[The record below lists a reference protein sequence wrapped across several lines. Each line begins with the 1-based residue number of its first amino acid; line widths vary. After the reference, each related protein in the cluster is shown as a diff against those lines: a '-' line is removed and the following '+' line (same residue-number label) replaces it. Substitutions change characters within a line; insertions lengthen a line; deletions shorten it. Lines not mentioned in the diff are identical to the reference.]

1 MVSGIN
7 IRSPIIPLASEHCV
21 AAKSGGVIDNQDKQA
36 FNAKAAGDDASLRRH
51 SNLSRLSA
59 CLRLRTRIGW
69 KRNPSVDVC
78 DMASSAS
85 SSLASNTSKPS
96 RISSLKAFKFIAKEK
111 GSKPPPPPPKDPSYT
126 PSRIL
131 SPDAL
136 SIPPNSP
143 VSPYHHTQFS
153 QRTSPDPSQSSLS
166 LASSAASGRSQT
178 EETSYSQR
186 QSRLKVKAS
195 SLFTL
200 VKRSGKSAKSPGPER
215 PSSQDDAGI
224 STPWNFQVRQ
234 YSGY

>member
-1 MVSGIN
+1 
-7 IRSPIIPLASEHCV
+7 
-21 AAKSGGVIDNQDKQA
+21 
-36 FNAKAAGDDASLRRH
+36 
-51 SNLSRLSA
+51 
-59 CLRLRTRIGW
+59 
-69 KRNPSVDVC
+69 
-78 DMASSAS
+78 MASSAS
-85 SSLASNTSKPS
+85 SSLASSTSKPS

-166 LASSAASGRSQT
+166 LTSSAASGRSQT

-200 VKRSGKSAKSPGPER
+200 VKRSGKSAKSPDPER
-215 PSSQDDAGI
+215 PPSPQDDAGV

-234 YSGY
+234 HSGY

>member
-1 MVSGIN
+1 MHLRNESV
-7 IRSPIIPLASEHCV
+7 P
-21 AAKSGGVIDNQDKQA
+21 AKSEAVIDNRDKQA
-36 FNAKAAGDDASLRRH
+36 FNAKTAGDDAFRTQQQH
-51 SNLSRLSA
+51 QPPERLPW
-59 CLRLRTRIGW
+59 TTYW
-69 KRNPSVDVC
+69 NRN
-78 DMASSAS
+78 MASSAS

-166 LASSAASGRSQT
+166 LTSSAASGRSQT
-178 EETSYSQR
+178 EEPSYSQR

-200 VKRSGKSAKSPGPER
+200 VKRSGKSAKSPDPER
-215 PSSQDDAGI
+215 PPSPQDDAGV